1 MNSRRDPST
10 TNGRRNPLDG
20 LDPAVNSV
28 LTDAAR
34 RQRIRQLP
42 KDEQARARREAARE
56 RVMLDIP
63 KEIQE
68 AIAEIAQRE
77 GMTISGVVTLLLA
90 DGILRYRR
98 SPGFNHRLK
107 RPSRSPRVDWA
118 IAGNAVASILSGKMP
133 LTDEDEA
140 SGGAEGRVRWLNGVP

>member
-1 MNSRRDPST
+1 MNRRSALE
-10 TNGRRNPLDG
+10 GV
-20 LDPAVNSV
+20 DPAVASI
-28 LTDAAR
+28 LGDAAKKQRMR
-34 RQRIRQLP
+34 RLP

-90 DGILRYRR
+90 DAILRYRR
-98 SPGFNHRLK
+98 SPGFNHGLK

-118 IAGNAVASILSGKMP
+118 IAGDAVASILSGKMS
-133 LTDEDEA
+133 LTDEDEKA
-140 SGGAEGRVRWLNGVP
+140 STGGAEGRVRWLNGVL

>member
-1 MNSRRDPST
+1 MN
-10 TNGRRNPLDG
+10 RRNALEG
-20 LDPAVNSV
+20 IDPAVASI
-28 LTDAAR
+28 LGDAAK
-34 RQRIRQLP
+34 RQRVRRLP
-42 KDEQARARREAARE
+42 RDEQARARREAARE

-63 KEIQE
+63 EEIQG

-118 IAGNAVASILSGKMP
+118 IAGDAVASILSGKIP
-133 LTDEDEA
+133 LTDEDEKTT
-140 SGGAEGRVRWLNGVP
+140 GGAEGRVRWLNGVP